1 MSILGVIVVGALCF
15 IGGFLMCAVMCANG
29 RDDR

>member
-1 MSILGVIVVGALCF
+1 MSILGVIVVGVLCF
-15 IGGFLMCAVMCANG
+15 VGGFLLAALMCANG